1 MNARFKEEEAG
12 FFTEALA
19 EKTRI
24 YWDPIS
30 DTTSVDFESSRYLRD
45 EHRYIARVESDS
57 SVNITGED
65 LSTREYVIDGVTY
78 KGSGVIAFAK
88 LLYNDLYNEQFG
100 PQAEPE
106 SEDTPL

>member
-1 MNARFKEEEAG
+1 MNARFRDAGTG
-12 FFTEALA
+12 FFTEALS

-24 YWDPIS
+24 YWNPID
-30 DTTSVDFESSRYLRD
+30 DTASIDFESSRYLGD
-45 EHRYIARVESDS
+45 EHGYIARVESDS
-57 SVNITGED
+57 SVSITGEE

-100 PQAEPE
+100 SQPDLD
-106 SEDTPL
+106 SEDTTP